1 MYVSGWLKKMKGN
14 EQLSWEYYNYTNAVF
29 HRTGL
34 GFRGF
39 RKIETEDIVNKRTM
53 TSVFDPELLSAEVRK
68 ETPTDTIVRKYV
80 LEKAQDK
87 TVLLKLERETVKDAL
102 NKKEKSTA
110 YEYNNYGQVVGA
122 SISYDAHN
130 TEKKSYGYQN
140 VDMSD
145 LYLLGLPY
153 YAHTKSSRN
162 DSIIFQEVRTDYDD
176 RYLPVRKTNFSMG
189 ILLLKNSVS
198 ITIVCN

>member
-102 NKKEKSTA
+102 NKKEKSTT
-110 YEYNNYGQVVGA
+110 YEYNNYG
-122 SISYDAHN
+122 
-130 TEKKSYGYQN
+130 
-140 VDMSD
+140 
-145 LYLLGLPY
+145 
-153 YAHTKSSRN
+153 
-162 DSIIFQEVRTDYDD
+162 
-176 RYLPVRKTNFSMG
+176 
-189 ILLLKNSVS
+189 
-198 ITIVCN
+198 

>member
-1 MYVSGWLKKMKGN
+1 
-14 EQLSWEYYNYTNAVF
+14 
-29 HRTGL
+29 
-34 GFRGF
+34 
-39 RKIETEDIVNKRTM
+39 M

-102 NKKEKSTA
+102 NKTEKSTA
-110 YEYNNYGQVVGA
+110 YEYNNYGQIVSA

-140 VDMSD
+140 VDRIGTSV
-145 LYLLGLPY
+145 LCPY
-153 YAHTKSSRN
+153 EE
-162 DSIIFQEVRTDYDD
+162 F
-176 RYLPVRKTNFSMG
+176 P
-189 ILLLKNSVS
+189 
-198 ITIVCN
+198 